1 MKKKLL
7 LILLVSMIFMLGVF
21 AVDKAAQSKK
31 NSTVV
36 ITGYVVSKGNMP
48 FNFPA
53 IKTEDGTE
61 YLFTCTA
68 RQKKKLLKLQGRD
81 LRFTLLQN
89 EDGALVLKKYKVLK

>member
-1 MKKKLL
+1 MKKLFI
-7 LILLVSMIFMLGVF
+7 ILLVSMISTLGLF
-21 AVDKAAQSKK
+21 AVDKSAQSK
-31 NSTVV
+31 NDSTIV
-36 ITGYVVSKGNMP
+36 ITGYIVSKGNMP

-53 IKTEDGTE
+53 IKTQNGTE

-81 LRFTLLQN
+81 IRFTLLQN

>member
-7 LILLVSMIFMLGVF
+7 LILLVSMISMLGVF
-21 AVDKAAQSKK
+21 AVDKSAQSKK
-31 NSTVV
+31 KSTVV

-48 FNFPA
+48 FVFPA

>member
-7 LILLVSMIFMLGVF
+7 LILLVSLISMLGLF
-21 AVDKAAQSKK
+21 AVDKSTQSKK

-48 FNFPA
+48 FVFPA

-89 EDGALVLKKYKVLK
+89 EDGALILKKYKVLK

>member
-7 LILLVSMIFMLGVF
+7 LILLVSMISMIGVF
-21 AVDKAAQSKK
+21 AADKAAQSKK
-31 NSTVV
+31 NSTIV

-48 FNFPA
+48 FVFPA
-53 IKTEDGTE
+53 IQTEDGTE

-81 LRFTLLQN
+81 IRFTLLQN